1 MRPLFLIPARGGS
14 KGVPGKNI
22 KLLNNKPLI
31 NYSIEV
37 AQDLAS
43 NEDICISTDD
53 ANIIK
58 VAESTGLKVPFVRP
72 EELAS
77 DTAGSRE
84 VCLHAIDF
92 YSQKGVLYD
101 VIVLLQPTSP
111 LRNSQQV
118 KEAMALYNE
127 ELDMVVSVKET
138 SSNPYYVL
146 FEENEEGFLRKSKTG
161 NFTSRHDCPKVW
173 EYNGAIYV
181 INVKALTNKSFQE
194 FSKIRKYVMDD
205 YSSVDIDNPLD
216 WEWTEFLIHRNAN
229 R

>member
-14 KGVPGKNI
+14 KGIPGKNI

-37 AQDLAS
+37 AQSLTS
-43 NEDICISTDD
+43 NDHICISTDD

-58 VAESTGLKVPFVRP
+58 VVADAGLEVPFVRP

-84 VCLHAIDF
+84 VCLHALDF
-92 YSQKGVLYD
+92 YEKKGISYD

-111 LRNSQQV
+111 LRSSQQV
-118 KEAMALYNE
+118 KEALALYNDS
-127 ELDMVVSVKET
+127 LDMVVSVKET

-146 FEENEEGFLRKSKTG
+146 FEEDKEGFLQKSKTG

-181 INVKALTNKSFQE
+181 ISAAALKSKPFHA
-194 FSKIRKYVMDD
+194 FSRIRKYVMDD

-216 WEWTEFLIHRNAN
+216 WEWAEFLIKRKTN
-229 R
+229 